1 MSPERSREACIVLVA
16 EQIVVD
22 CSMQRLV
29 DLLRHRPVDW
39 LMPLLRLAGDEGEAG
54 GLAVL
59 GERAES
65 REVRAPPG
73 AAGSRHRVEVGEPT
87 DEHGTFRAGL
97 HWWTTGYRVLF
108 AELDGAIE
116 IRALQGHSVLGVEGA
131 CTGAESLATRRA
143 AESAV
148 RSLLG
153 HLRSAVEAS
162 PLSAR

>member
-1 MSPERSREACIVLVA
+1 MVLVA

-22 CSMQRLV
+22 CSPRSLV
-29 DLLRHRPVDW
+29 DLLRHRPADW
-39 LMPLLRLAGDEGEAG
+39 LMPLLRLAGDEGEAA

-59 GERAES
+59 GERVEAAEG
-65 REVRAPPG
+65 RAPPG
-73 AAGSRHRVEVGEPT
+73 PGSNRHRVEVADPA

-97 HWWTTGYRVLF
+97 RWWTTGYRVLF

-116 IRALQGHSVLGVEGA
+116 IRALQGHSVLGIEGA
-131 CTGAESLATRRA
+131 CTGAELPAARRA